1 MQITAIRFFV
11 ARFDNRL
18 RVVVKVGTDEGLYVG
33 KAGAGGAGRI
43 AEREL
48 SAGRVCG
55 PYAGSPAATAGGG
68 QSFLLVVNDL
78 IFSIDCIGTISL
90 FCLRVARSRQKMM

>member
-1 MQITAIRFFV
+1 MQITAIRPFV

-18 RVVVKVGTDEGLYVG
+18 RVVVKVGTDEGLYIG
-33 KAGAGGAGRI
+33 NAGAGGAGRI

-55 PYAGSPAATAGGG
+55 PYAGSPASAAGGG
-68 QSFLLVVNDL
+68 WFGQVGLLGDVVFPAN
-78 IFSIDCIGTISL
+78 
-90 FCLRVARSRQKMM
+90 R

>member
-1 MQITAIRFFV
+1 MQIPAIRPVV

-18 RVVVKVGTDEGLYVG
+18 RVVVKVGTDEGLYIG
-33 KAGAGGAGRI
+33 NAGAGVAGRI

-55 PYAGSPAATAGGG
+55 PYAGSPASAAGSGRFAYG
-68 QSFLLVVNDL
+68 P
-78 IFSIDCIGTISL
+78 G
-90 FCLRVARSRQKMM
+90 